1 RGNVGAMSGCILTS
15 STNFVPAH
23 DKGDVLVLTH
33 KFCPH
38 RIPIVVGPE
47 AVVLGVKAVAGRHS
61 RVVKVFVSMGDNDD
75 LGTGIVLDDLCSP
88 RKRSISG
95 IELQHQNQIALSIDG
110 YEAEEVLVAVCGIA
124 SSPGR
129 AWPIGCILVSQRPE
143 VAIEVVHR
151 RSAATRVICVVIM
164 VSK

>member
-1 RGNVGAMSGCILTS
+1 MEFHDTEVSVSSVRHVLVIRQDLIDEISIRGNVGAMSGCILTS

-23 DKGDVLVLTH
+23 DKGDVLVLTY

-75 LGTGIVLDDLCSP
+75 LGTGIV
-88 RKRSISG
+88 
-95 IELQHQNQIALSIDG
+95 
-110 YEAEEVLVAVCGIA
+110 
-124 SSPGR
+124 
-129 AWPIGCILVSQRPE
+129 
-143 VAIEVVHR
+143 
-151 RSAATRVICVVIM
+151 
-164 VSK
+164 